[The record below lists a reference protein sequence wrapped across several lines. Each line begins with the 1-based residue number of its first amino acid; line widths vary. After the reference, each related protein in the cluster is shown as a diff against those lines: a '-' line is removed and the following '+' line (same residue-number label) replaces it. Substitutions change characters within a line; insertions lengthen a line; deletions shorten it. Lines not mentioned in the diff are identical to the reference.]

1 MSFVKVVDS
10 VVIGMDVSVGPADSD
25 ETSPR
30 VTRAIVILKACEE
43 MSRPAIA
50 REGALNNLSP
60 ALGACAARGEN
71 GRAGFVAA
79 EAVTT
84 KCLGGV
90 RLCSGRLCGRGLL
103 RHFRAPRSARAPSTG
118 LRLLSAPSRA
128 TETSSQTS
136 RI

>member
-1 MSFVKVVDS
+1 
-10 VVIGMDVSVGPADSD
+10 
-25 ETSPR
+25 
-30 VTRAIVILKACEE
+30 

-60 ALGACAARGEN
+60 ALGARAEHGES

-90 RLCSGRLCGRGLL
+90 RLCSGRLCGRGLPW
-103 RHFRAPRSARAPSTG
+103 HFRTPRSARAPSTG

-128 TETSSQTS
+128 TETSSQTAPGSPDALHRPQRHPDYTRAAFRVS
-136 RI
+136 RAAGCVRASA